1 MIWEKIKDHFFDDFR
16 DEITMDLPTYTP
28 FIKVQSI
35 LKGNTI
41 MISKESLL
49 NKVQTLSSGRLILI
63 AMFIFAALFT
73 VFYSNEDSSIL
84 SSEVTE
90 ESIKQSAKDV
100 NTTVISSNLP
110 VETITSIEKI
120 TTDSGNKAK
129 KIVQHNLDT
138 KQKIDSITD
147 DYIVQ
152 TSKPLVITINSK
164 DKKEIAVLHNYEI
177 ASTVS
182 PPASILVMENNN
194 TDKDSDSIKTNL
206 QPSIQP
212 ENIEPVIAEKA
223 IIENPK
229 TEITNSSTVD
239 KDDKKTSVV
248 TNTIIVEK
256 ENKTVSKEK
265 IKLLKDVSVVLD
277 NQIKVLEDLDT
288 FREEQIL

>member
-1 MIWEKIKDHFFDDFR
+1 MIREKIKDHFFDDFR

-73 VFYSNEDSSIL
+73 VFYSNEDSSVL
-84 SSEVTE
+84 TPEVTE
-90 ESIKQSAKDV
+90 ESIKNSAKNA

-129 KIVQHNLDT
+129 KIVQHNLDA

-164 DKKEIAVLHNYEI
+164 DKREIAVLYNYETT
-177 ASTVS
+177 STIS
-182 PPASILVMENNN
+182 PPTPILAMENNN
-194 TDKDSDSIKTNL
+194 TDKDSDSIKTNS

-212 ENIEPVIAEKA
+212 ENIEPVIAEKV
-223 IIENPK
+223 ITENPK
-229 TEITNSSTVD
+229 TEITDSSTVD
-239 KDDKKTSVV
+239 KDNKKTSG
-248 TNTIIVEK
+248 
-256 ENKTVSKEK
+256 K
-265 IKLLKDVSVVLD
+265 I
-277 NQIKVLEDLDT
+277 
-288 FREEQIL
+288 

>member
-73 VFYSNEDSSIL
+73 VFYSNEDTPVL
-84 SSEVTE
+84 TPEVTE
-90 ESIKQSAKDV
+90 ESIKNSAKNA

-120 TTDSGNKAK
+120 TTESGNNAK
-129 KIVQHNLDT
+129 KIVQYNLDT

-164 DKKEIAVLHNYEI
+164 DKKEIAVLYNYETTSAI
-177 ASTVS
+177 PSSA
-182 PPASILVMENNN
+182 PILATENNN
-194 TDKDSDSIKTNL
+194 DKDLGSVKLNVPPSMPPEINGSI
-206 QPSIQP
+206 
-212 ENIEPVIAEKA
+212 VAEK
-223 IIENPK
+223 
-229 TEITNSSTVD
+229 TETANTSTVTK
-239 KDDKKTSVV
+239 KDDKKLPVV
-248 TNTIIVEK
+248 TNTIIIEK
-256 ENKTVSKEK
+256 ENITVSKEK
-265 IKLLKDVSVVLD
+265 IKLLKDISVVLD
-277 NQIKVLEDLDT
+277 NQIKALDDLDT
-288 FREEQIL
+288 FKEEQIL

>member
-41 MISKESLL
+41 MINKESLL

-73 VFYSNEDSSIL
+73 VFYSNEESSVL
-84 SSEVTE
+84 TPEVTE
-90 ESIKQSAKDV
+90 ESIKNSAKNA

-110 VETITSIEKI
+110 VEAITSIEKI
-120 TTDSGNKAK
+120 TTQSGNKTK

-164 DKKEIAVLHNYEI
+164 DKKEIAVLYNYETT
-177 ASTVS
+177 STI
-182 PPASILVMENNN
+182 PPSTPILATENNN
-194 TDKDSDSIKTNL
+194 DNNDKGSDSIKPNL
-206 QPSIQP
+206 PLSIPP
-212 ENIEPVIAEKA
+212 EINEPIITEKV
-223 IIENPK
+223 K
-229 TEITNSSTVD
+229 TETTNTSTVTK
-239 KDDKKTSVV
+239 KDDKKVSVA
-248 TNTIIVEK
+248 TNTIIIEK
-256 ENKTVSKEK
+256 ENITVSKEK
-265 IKLLKDVSVVLD
+265 IKLLKDISVVLD
-277 NQIKVLEDLDT
+277 NQIKALEDLDT
-288 FREEQIL
+288 FKEEQIL